1 MIVQGIEIPKHLQ
14 HLPKQTIRNL
24 LYLFRVRT

>member
-1 MIVQGIEIPKHLQ
+1 MIVRGVKIPKHLQ

-24 LYLFRVRT
+24 LYLFRART